1 MQKYDIEMIS
11 NNLNFYLKI
20 KNMTQ
25 KDLAKLLAME
35 PCSLSNIINGRRTLN
50 PDLLDKIAKLLEVDA
65 LELKN
70 STETDNLIF
79 ELEKMLCKECISD
92 EEKERY
98 SKKIFRLI
106 QVENKAILIRKYNS
120 EIDLRKIIF
129 YHPWGF
135 AFLNILLLA
144 GAGLTCFM
152 NDIVPQVFGLCFL
165 FFVATVFMGNVP
177 EISLFEKIGKV
188 LIYIMFC
195 ISFIL
200 LIYVLNLKM

>member
-70 STETDNLIF
+70 STETDNL
-79 ELEKMLCKECISD
+79 
-92 EEKERY
+92 
-98 SKKIFRLI
+98 
-106 QVENKAILIRKYNS
+106 
-120 EIDLRKIIF
+120 
-129 YHPWGF
+129 
-135 AFLNILLLA
+135 
-144 GAGLTCFM
+144 T
-152 NDIVPQVFGLCFL
+152 
-165 FFVATVFMGNVP
+165 
-177 EISLFEKIGKV
+177 
-188 LIYIMFC
+188 
-195 ISFIL
+195 
-200 LIYVLNLKM
+200 

>member
-98 SKKIFRLI
+98 SKKIFGLI
-106 QVENKAILIRKYNS
+106 PVENKAILIRKYNS
-120 EIDLRKIIF
+120 EIDLRKILF
-129 YHPWGF
+129 YHP
-135 AFLNILLLA
+135 
-144 GAGLTCFM
+144 
-152 NDIVPQVFGLCFL
+152 
-165 FFVATVFMGNVP
+165 
-177 EISLFEKIGKV
+177 
-188 LIYIMFC
+188 
-195 ISFIL
+195 
-200 LIYVLNLKM
+200 